1 MPRKKNKN
9 TAEKFSELFDDFS
22 FSSRKGMNNFFDDI
36 AKNFDSILKSAIMT
50 NNLDIINVIV
60 NKFV

>member
-22 FSSRKGMNNFFDDI
+22 FRSRKGMNNFFDDI
-36 AKNFDSILKSAIMT
+36 AKNFESILGP
-50 NNLDIINVIV
+50 
-60 NKFV
+60 NKQKNEEEQDKEK

>member
-22 FSSRKGMNNFFDDI
+22 FRSGKGMNNFFDDI
-36 AKNFDSILKSAIMT
+36 AKNFESILGP
-50 NNLDIINVIV
+50 
-60 NKFV
+60 NKQKNEDEQDKEK

>member
-22 FSSRKGMNNFFDDI
+22 FRSGKGMNNFFDYI
-36 AKNFDSILKSAIMT
+36 AKNFESILGP
-50 NNLDIINVIV
+50 
-60 NKFV
+60 NKQKNEEE

>member
-36 AKNFDSILKSAIMT
+36 AKNFESILGP
-50 NNLDIINVIV
+50 
-60 NKFV
+60 NKQKNEEEQDKEK

>member
-22 FSSRKGMNNFFDDI
+22 FRSRKGVNNFFDDI
-36 AKNFDSILKSAIMT
+36 AKNFESILGP
-50 NNLDIINVIV
+50 
-60 NKFV
+60 NKQKNEEEKEKEK

>member
-22 FSSRKGMNNFFDDI
+22 FRSGKGMNNFFDDI
-36 AKNFDSILKSAIMT
+36 AKNFESILGP
-50 NNLDIINVIV
+50 
-60 NKFV
+60 NKQKNEEEQDKEK